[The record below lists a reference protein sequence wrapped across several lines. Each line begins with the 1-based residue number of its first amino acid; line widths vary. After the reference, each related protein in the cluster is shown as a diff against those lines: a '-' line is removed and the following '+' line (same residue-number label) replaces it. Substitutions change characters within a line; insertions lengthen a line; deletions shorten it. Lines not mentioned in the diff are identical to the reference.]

1 MTLTEQEVWKPMEE
15 FDNDY
20 AVSNLGRFKSLERD
34 IIRTNKGLKEVK
46 QHIKER
52 IIKGQQ
58 DAYGYVTLTIRN
70 KQMKAHRLVAKY
82 FVENPLNKTQVNHKN
97 GIKYDNRAENLEWCT
112 HEENMK
118 HLYLNMPFEHKTS
131 KQKWCER
138 NNLIRK
144 LAKFVEAKNLD
155 EVNEA
160 RNSAINLLNALEV
173 KFNADLKSPVPSY
186 EEWRQLRKFLE
197 EFNALDVAEENQQLK
212 ELLKE
217 CKPYITQ
224 AVSRNFY
231 EDDVSL
237 RDRHLNKDSLLT
249 KIDEVLK

>member
-1 MTLTEQEVWKPMEE
+1 MTLTEQEVWKPMDE

-34 IIRTNKGLKEVK
+34 IIRTNNGLKEVK

-118 HLYLNMPFEHKTS
+118 HLYLNMPFKHKTS

-144 LAKFVEAKNLD
+144 LAKFVEAKNLN

-173 KFNADLKSPVPSY
+173 KFNAGLESPVPSY
-186 EEWRQLRKFLE
+186 EEYSRLE
-197 EFNALDVAEENQQLK
+197 WYAGCGPDRIVELNKENRQLK

-217 CKPYITQ
+217 IIADADLSYCDSDI
-224 AVSRNFY
+224 
-231 EDDVSL
+231 EL
-237 RDRHLNKDSLLT
+237 RIN
-249 KIDEVLK
+249 EVLK

>member
-1 MTLTEQEVWKPMEE
+1 MALTEQEVWKQMDE

-34 IIRTNKGLKEVK
+34 IIRTNNGLKEVK

-118 HLYLNMPFEHKTS
+118 HLYLNMPFKHKTS

-144 LAKFVEAKNLD
+144 LVKFVEAKNLN

-160 RNSAINLLNALEV
+160 RTSAINLLKALGV
-173 KFNADLKSPVPSY
+173 KVNTESKSPVPSY
-186 EEWRQLRKFLE
+186 EEWLQLRKFLE
-197 EFNALDVAEENQQLK
+197 EFNALDVAKENQQLK

-217 CKPYITQ
+217 C
-224 AVSRNFY
+224 R
-231 EDDVSL
+231 DDVYNYQYISL
-237 RDRHLNKDSLLT
+237 GTLT
-249 KIDEVLK
+249 KIDNVIGEKK

>member
-1 MTLTEQEVWKPMEE
+1 MTLTEQEVWKPMDE

-34 IIRTNKGLKEVK
+34 IIRTNNGLKEVK

-97 GIKYDNRAENLEWCT
+97 GVKYDNRAENLEWCT

-144 LAKFVEAKNLD
+144 LAKFVEAKNLN
-155 EVNEA
+155 EVNKA
-160 RNSAINLLNALEV
+160 RISAINLLKALGV
-173 KFNADLKSPVPSY
+173 KVNTESKSPVPSY
-186 EEWRQLRKFLE
+186 DHFVELTEKVKENQQLRKWCE
-197 EFNALDVAEENQQLK
+197 EFNALDVAKENQQLK
-212 ELLKE
+212 ELLYK
-217 CKPYITQ
+217 CKFELMGHYT
-224 AVSRNFY
+224 
-231 EDDVSL
+231 EDWSL
-237 RDRHLNKDSLLT
+237 MNEINNAIGEK
-249 KIDEVLK
+249 K

>member
-1 MTLTEQEVWKPMEE
+1 MTLTEQEMWKPMEE

-34 IIRTNKGLKEVK
+34 IIRTNKGFKEVK

-58 DAYGYVTLTIRN
+58 DAYGYITLTIRK

-118 HLYLNMPFEHKTS
+118 HLYLNMPFKHKTS

-144 LAKFVEAKNLD
+144 LAKFVEAKNLN

-160 RNSAINLLNALEV
+160 RVSAINLLKALGV
-173 KFNADLKSPVPSY
+173 KVNTESKSPVPSY
-186 EEWRQLRKFLE
+186 EEWRSTGKFAME
-197 EFNALDVAEENQQLK
+197 AMKVAEKNQQLK
-212 ELLKE
+212 EMLKECRYLLKE
-217 CKPYITQ
+217 YDNYF
-224 AVSRNFY
+224 SW
-231 EDDVSL
+231 DDGVKSC
-237 RDRHLNKDSLLT
+237 HLIES
-249 KIDEVLK
+249 IDNTIGEKK

>member
-1 MTLTEQEVWKPMEE
+1 MTLTEQEVWKPMDE

-34 IIRTNKGLKEVK
+34 IIRKNNGLKEVK

-118 HLYLNMPFEHKTS
+118 HLYLNMPFKHKTS

-144 LAKFVEAKNLD
+144 LAKFVEAKNLN
-155 EVNEA
+155 EVNKA
-160 RNSAINLLNALEV
+160 RISAINLLKALGV
-173 KFNADLKSPVPSY
+173 KVNTESKSPVPSY
-186 EEWRQLRKFLE
+186 EEWRDTENRSLLTT
-197 EFNALDVAEENQQLK
+197 EFSNEIDELNEENQQLK
-212 ELLKE
+212 ELLYKCRE
-217 CKPYITQ
+217 KLDELDYGCEVWQ
-224 AVSRNFY
+224 G
-231 EDDVSL
+231 E
-237 RDRHLNKDSLLT
+237 LT
-249 KIDEVLK
+249 GFIEEIDEVLK